1 MLLKTEQDTINFA
14 KEMTK
19 EIKSPVVVALRGDL
33 GSGKT
38 TFVRGFIQ
46 VLCGDIPV
54 PSPTFTLMQEYDSP
68 KGKIVHVDL
77 YRIENPEEIQ
87 ELGLEDFFDSAIV
100 FIEWPEKAELP
111 QSKFN
116 LFFKRTESGLEI
128 TQS

>member
-14 KEMTK
+14 KKMTK
-19 EIKSPVVVALRGDL
+19 EIKSPAVIALRGDL

-46 VLCGDIPV
+46 ALCGDIPV

-111 QSKFN
+111 NNRLS
-116 LFFKRTESGLEI
+116 LFFKRTEKGLEI
-128 TQS
+128 TQ